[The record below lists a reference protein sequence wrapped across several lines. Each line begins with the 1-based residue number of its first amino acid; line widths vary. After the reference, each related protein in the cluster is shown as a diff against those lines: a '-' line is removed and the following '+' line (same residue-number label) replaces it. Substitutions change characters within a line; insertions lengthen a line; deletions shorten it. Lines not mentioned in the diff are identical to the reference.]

1 MTDQPDQEVHVTV
14 TPYLA
19 VKDADRAI
27 AFYKKAFGASE
38 TLRLNDPDGRISHA
52 EIQINHTPIFISDE
66 YPDIDVLSPQTIG
79 GSPVMIV
86 LDVADVDAVFRQ
98 AVAAGAVVVSPLLDG
113 FDGALRTAKVN
124 DPFGHRWMILTHK
137 PVRNSE

>member
-1 MTDQPDQEVHVTV
+1 MTNRPNREAPVTV

-27 AFYKKAFGASE
+27 AFYKKAFGATE

-52 EIQINHTPIFISDE
+52 EIRINNTPIYISDE
-66 YPDIDVLSPQTIG
+66 YPDIDVLSPQAIG

-98 AVAAGAVVVSPLLDG
+98 AIAAGAVVVRPLQDG

-137 PVRNSE
+137 PVGDSG